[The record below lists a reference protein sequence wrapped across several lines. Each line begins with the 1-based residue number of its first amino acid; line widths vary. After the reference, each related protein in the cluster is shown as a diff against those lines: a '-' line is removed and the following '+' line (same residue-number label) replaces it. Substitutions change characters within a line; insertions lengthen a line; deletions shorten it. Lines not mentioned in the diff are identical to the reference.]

1 MFGSLAVSV
10 LFLTTCMLYSGN
22 AILIK
27 CFTIFINTQIVH
39 AEGSAIIDQHPFCEG
54 DAREIIIVESSM
66 PWQYI
71 NGIVLGS
78 LTLLV

>member
-10 LFLTTCMLYSGN
+10 LFLRTFMLYSGN
-22 AILIK
+22 AILIT

-39 AEGSAIIDQHPFCEG
+39 AEGSAIIDQHLFFEG
-54 DAREIIIVESSM
+54 GARAIIIVESTI
-66 PWQYI
+66 PWQYS